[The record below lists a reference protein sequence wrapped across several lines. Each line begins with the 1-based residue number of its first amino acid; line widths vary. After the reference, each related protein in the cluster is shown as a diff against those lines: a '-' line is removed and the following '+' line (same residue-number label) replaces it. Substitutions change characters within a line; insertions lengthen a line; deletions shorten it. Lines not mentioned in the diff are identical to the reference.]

1 MNAGIIVVVLIIGMI
16 VFMFRGVKNLRR
28 TGIIKEDSP
37 ILDFVFILPISFQG
51 FVLYPDRASV
61 IFHICLLLFVTV
73 LLIIKRYRS
82 ALYVI
87 PNGQINTL
95 RSLVQECLL
104 NYEDDIRQ
112 EDGYRESLLG
122 KPVERYLLPSSR
134 ASIDLVWHKEKEEI
148 PHSIKLVI
156 NRPFRF
162 LARRPFLYELSDRIE
177 PMQQQVGKVYRGAI
191 VELLLAGGLLLLLV
205 FLVQQGHV
213 LFLK

>member
-28 TGIIKEDSP
+28 TGIIREDSP

-134 ASIDLVWHKEKEEI
+134 ASIDLVWYKKKRRFHI
-148 PHSIKLVI
+148 RSSLSSTD
-156 NRPFRF
+156 PF
-162 LARRPFLYELSDRIE
+162 
-177 PMQQQVGKVYRGAI
+177 
-191 VELLLAGGLLLLLV
+191 V
-205 FLVQQGHV
+205 FWRDDH
-213 LFLK
+213 FYTN